1 MFDGLNKIESESLT
15 GMKVVV
21 VNSEKRKVAQLQN
34 ATDVA
39 ATSLLPRKKEQIM
52 TGGKET
58 NKINSLI
65 FLDFEQ
71 EGS

>member
-65 FLDFEQ
+65 FLDLEQ

>member
-1 MFDGLNKIESESLT
+1 MFDGLNKIKSESLT

-65 FLDFEQ
+65 FLDLEQ